1 MICKRWEGL
10 RAMAGGYLWG
20 ATVEFGDCD
29 EAGIVFYPKYFYWF
43 DCAFQGLLRRCGLSQ
58 RALRARFGAVTPIVD
73 AGARFRAPASYDDVL
88 AVAVAVELWEER
100 RFRLRYEVRCGDRLV
115 AEGHEVRAWAV
126 LKPDGGIGGGAVPAG
141 FRALLEP

>member
-1 MICKRWEGL
+1 MTGSFVRE
-10 RAMAGGYLWG
+10 AV
-20 ATVEFGDCD
+20 VEFGDCD

-58 RALRARFGAVTPIVD
+58 RRLRTRFGAVTPIVD
-73 AGARFRAPASYDDVL
+73 AGARFRSPASYDDVL
-88 AVAVAVELWEER
+88 AVTTSIELWEER

-126 LKPDGGIGGGAVPAG
+126 LKSDGGIEGGAIPAE
-141 FRALLEP
+141 FRALLES